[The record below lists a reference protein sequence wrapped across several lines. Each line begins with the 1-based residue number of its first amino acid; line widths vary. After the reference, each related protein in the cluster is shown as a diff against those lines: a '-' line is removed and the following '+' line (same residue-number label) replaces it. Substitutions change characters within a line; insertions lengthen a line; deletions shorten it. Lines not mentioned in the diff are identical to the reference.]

1 MIDLL
6 FLLDLLIYAVES
18 LFLILFASK
27 ILRKRF
33 CFPIIFLI
41 MFFLQLLKIVLGIE
55 GILGTMLFFAV
66 DILSVYFCYKGDFKK
81 KLFTVTLFYA
91 SLAICDM
98 LAFLLVLYVGN
109 LLSISNSS
117 DELHYVS
124 SFLSKLFILIVVCF
138 FGKVSKTENSLQEW
152 MRFLPIPSVTII
164 AFTWIFPYSLN
175 KDGEIAPLMFLICVF
190 GMLSNVVSYGVVRKS
205 AEENRLRYHL
215 RVNQEFRDN
224 QAIYFHDLQSSYCRL
239 EHTVHDI
246 KQHFDYLEAEPELEM
261 IKDYIKRLRKKEL
274 YKTIQFTG
282 NLNIDTILNAKYN
295 DMRLKGIVFSVENI
309 HLPSQ
314 IPWLDSVDLSI
325 ILGNAL
331 SNAIEACERCNGK
344 NIYVAFQYH
353 NYFLSFSIE
362 NPTASGPL
370 AKKYGTGFM
379 SSKGKG
385 HGIGMANMEMAV
397 LRYDGLMEY
406 KVENGIFILDIL
418 LQAIVSSS

>member
-1 MIDLL
+1 MTDLL

-27 ILRKRF
+27 ILSKRF
-33 CFPIIFLI
+33 YLPIIFLA
-41 MFFLQLLKIVLGIE
+41 MLFLQLLKIAMGIE
-55 GILGTMLFFAV
+55 GILGTVLFFAV
-66 DILSVYFCYKGDFKK
+66 DILSVHFCYKGGFKK
-81 KLFTVTLFYA
+81 KIFTVTLFYA

-98 LAFLLVLYVGN
+98 LAFLLVLYVSKI
-109 LLSISNSS
+109 LSILNSG
-117 DELHYVS
+117 DELHYAS
-124 SFLSKLFILIVVCF
+124 SLLSKLFTLIVVYF
-138 FGKVSKTENSLQEW
+138 FGKVSETENSLQEW
-152 MRFLPIPSVTII
+152 MRFLPIPSVTVI

-175 KDGEIAPLMFLICVF
+175 QDEEIAPLMFLICVF
-190 GMLSNVVSYGVVRKS
+190 GMLSNVVSYGLVQKS

-224 QAIYFHDLQSSYCRL
+224 QAVYFHDLQSSYCRL

-246 KQHFDYLEAEPELEM
+246 KQHFDYLEAEPELET

-295 DMRLKGIVFSVENI
+295 DMRLKGIVLNVENI

-314 IPWLDSVDLSI
+314 ITWLDSVDLSI

-331 SNAIEACERCNGK
+331 SNAIEACELCNGK
-344 NIYVAFQYH
+344 DIYVTFQY
-353 NYFLSFSIE
+353 NYFLFFSIE
-362 NPTASGPL
+362 NPTISEPFP
-370 AKKYGTGFM
+370 KKYGTGFM

-385 HGIGMANMEMAV
+385 HGIGMESMEMAV

-406 KVENGIFILDIL
+406 KVENDIFVLDVL
-418 LQAIVSSS
+418 LQASVDSS